1 MSIGIPSASVST
13 SRQLP
18 IPASSRR
25 RMILPTVL
33 TAAFFASALTVPAG
47 PASAA
52 SPKLTITPS
61 EIYYPCSE
69 GNVTFA
75 VKGFGADKR
84 VKLHSG
90 SASPDRKWRRL
101 RRTRP
106 ERAARHR
113 LQQCPPA
120 CTPTTQCRVK
130 ALVLA
135 PLSRWVPV
143 RSESRGVRE
152 LARGS
157 AF

>member
-1 MSIGIPSASVST
+1 MSIGIPSATVST

-18 IPASSRR
+18 IPASARR

-33 TAAFFASALTVPAG
+33 TAAFFVSALTVLAG

-75 VKGFGADKR
+75 VKGFGADKK

-90 SASPDRKWRRL
+90 SATGPKVATITTNESGKGSTVIDFNNVAPGMYPYYAVQGEGTSANATL
-101 RRTRP
+101 EVGT
-106 ERAARHR
+106 
-113 LQQCPPA
+113 CP
-120 CTPTTQCRVK
+120 
-130 ALVLA
+130 
-135 PLSRWVPV
+135 
-143 RSESRGVRE
+143 
-152 LARGS
+152 
-157 AF
+157 